1 MIEAYKATVL
11 RMGLLKDVDYS
22 QIVYLKDMGKK
33 MDFPVWAVL
42 LQGNGKQ
49 ILVDMGIFDPD
60 WSTKNIIK
68 CIREKID
75 LPLEALK
82 LAANL
87 GPEDIDYI
95 IFTHLHWDH
104 IGDDLKPF
112 KNARFVVQDREWE
125 YMFSPVS
132 YQKWAYKSSLGV
144 CLDRELDPFQWYIV
158 SGWVDFLP
166 GLRLIPTPGHTPG
179 HQIVVV
185 KTEEGRVAIAGDAM
199 NMIDNLE
206 LDLPSGITTNG
217 EDYMKSMALIRK
229 YADYAIGAHD
239 LAIEPFQRSSF
250 PKVKPLHDDG
260 E

>member
-1 MIEAYKATVL
+1 MIESYKVTVL

-60 WSTKNIIK
+60 WASKNILK
-68 CIREKID
+68 CIREEID
-75 LPLEALK
+75 HPAKALK
-82 LAANL
+82 MADNL
-87 GPEDIDYI
+87 NPEDVDYV

-104 IGDDLKPF
+104 IGDNLKPF
-112 KNARFVVQDREWE
+112 KKARFVVQDQEWR
-125 YMFSPVS
+125 YMFAPVS
-132 YQKWAYKSSLGV
+132 YQKWAYQSSLGV
-144 CLDRELDPFQWYIV
+144 CLDRGLDFFQWYFV
-158 SGWVDFLP
+158 TGWVDFLP
-166 GLRLIPTPGHTPG
+166 GIKLIPTPGHTPG
-179 HQIVVV
+179 SQVVLV
-185 KTEEGRVAIAGDAM
+185 KTEEGSLAIAGDAM

-229 YADYAIGAHD
+229 YADYAIGGHE
-239 LAIEPFQRSSF
+239 LALEPFQSKSF
-250 PKVKPLHDDG
+250 PKVRRLQNKM